1 MGAIIE
7 LKEIRKNL
15 IKSVVGRRPKGRKAT
30 AQYLRGDEWK
40 VKLKNQDLRNGKYSQ
55 TKSEA

>member
-7 LKEIRKNL
+7 LKESRKNL
-15 IKSVVGRRPKGRKAT
+15 IKSVVVRRPKGRKAT

-40 VKLKNQDLRNGKYSQ
+40 VNVKMENTVKQKVNPEK
-55 TKSEA
+55 